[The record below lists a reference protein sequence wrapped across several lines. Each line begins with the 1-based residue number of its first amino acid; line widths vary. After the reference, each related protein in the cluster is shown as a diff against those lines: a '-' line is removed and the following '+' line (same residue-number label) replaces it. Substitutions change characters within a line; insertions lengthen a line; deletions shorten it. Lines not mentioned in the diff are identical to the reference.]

1 VQERALLSEREL
13 QSQIDKNR
21 ELQEKL
27 DELELG
33 MRIHSHIRAVSDP
46 HALMIVRVRVHVS
59 FHACGFAL

>member
-33 MRIHSHIRAVSDP
+33 MRIHNQLRA
-46 HALMIVRVRVHVS
+46 
-59 FHACGFAL
+59 